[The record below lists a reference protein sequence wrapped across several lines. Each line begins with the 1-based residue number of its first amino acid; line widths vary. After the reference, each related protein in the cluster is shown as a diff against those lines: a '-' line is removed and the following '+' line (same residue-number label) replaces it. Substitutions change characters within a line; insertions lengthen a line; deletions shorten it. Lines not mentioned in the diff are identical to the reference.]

1 MPVMD
6 TVLGLRLGG
15 AEREYEAR
23 IAYTGDTFYASPL
36 SLELKIGGTWM
47 DQSIL
52 LGLVGESP
60 VLMDELR
67 EHWAGRVAYDRCLA
81 ADLRR

>member
-23 IAYTGDTFYASPL
+23 ITYSGDTFYARPHG
-36 SLELKIGGTWM
+36 LELKIGKTWM
-47 DQSIL
+47 DHSNL
-52 LGLVGESP
+52 LGLIGESP
-60 VLMDELR
+60 QLVDELR
-67 EHWAGRVAYDRCLA
+67 EHWAGRLAYDRALA

>member
-15 AEREYEAR
+15 AEREYEVR
-23 IAYTGDTFYASPL
+23 ITYSGNTFYAQPHG
-36 SLELKIGGTWM
+36 LELKIGGAWM
-47 DQSIL
+47 DHSDL
-52 LGLVGESP
+52 LGLIGESP
-60 VLMDELR
+60 VLVDELR